1 MKIAWFTPFVKT
13 SAIGK
18 VSAQI
23 CEELSRH
30 HAVEI
35 WTPHREDLQETS
47 VPVRSFGAEVTAE
60 KLSGYDAVIYNLGN
74 FAGFHREIYEV
85 SQLVPGVVILH
96 DQTMASFW
104 GQYYCIP
111 EFGGSDTA
119 GLLEYRKMVRQYYGP
134 DAEEAALIAQQS
146 GDYPFYAHEV
156 LTGYSFLEPSIRNAR
171 GLFTHSLSFARYL
184 QTVSN
189 LPVTYSYLPCQMGGE
204 QHEKPSG
211 TVARII
217 RAARA
222 EGRKIVVSTGIVHP
236 VKRIDKIAEIL
247 AEDSALAKKI
257 CYIVIGGY
265 GGEYGEKLK
274 AASDGTLKGCLYL
287 LGYMPDKEME
297 MALQEADLAINLRYP
312 NSEVCSLSLW
322 EQMAAGKP
330 VVVLD
335 EGIYGEVS
343 EETVIRIHRASEK
356 TEATAA
362 LWNLVNGQLNPL
374 TGKRAQQFISQRC
387 SVSEYCS
394 RLVDFI
400 EGLDRM
406 AALSALQNQVLQHT
420 GSVLAGQKLTEQ
432 LTPASYA
439 AVIEKMA
446 QILGEKKQ
454 PVPKKSLGVWIGFPY
469 YIPNLSR
476 EGISRLMGFLVSSLL
491 EYYPDVTAEVWS
503 YSFNLDEVER
513 IFSSVRQM
521 DRGRLQLITEKNWA
535 DVLEVSAAQRQAV
548 GEISEIQD
556 NLVHAVRAASKASVF
571 VPIILYLDRITEAGK
586 RLFVPGYDMAVA
598 EHYGDFIKKDPL
610 YMAHNL
616 NYIWRAENFA
626 AHGADFFCN
635 SDLARQTEILK
646 YIRNLEERRSHVIYI
661 PPNIPEGL
669 EEKVLEE
676 GDLRARFN
684 LTGRYLFYPTQIRPY
699 KNVATLVRA
708 FAALKGE
715 YDDLKLVLTGEP
727 EDVPEV
733 QEALSSTGA
742 HSRTVILQ
750 NVSEAELYSLYR
762 YAAAVPVT
770 SVFEGGF
777 HYQAMEGLLMG
788 APVAVADVPVVRE
801 RIAALGYSAEDCGL
815 PLFTPEDGAELAAVL
830 RELLADR
837 AGAAA
842 RQRAFGEK
850 LLGYTWKEAAAQYHS
865 LFFGEGSGQ

>member
-1 MKIAWFTPFVKT
+1 MKIAWFTPFVKA

-35 WTPHREDLQETS
+35 WTQHKEDLQETS
-47 VPVRSFGAEVTAE
+47 VPVRSFGAGVTAE
-60 KLSGYDAVIYNLGN
+60 ELSGYDAVIYNLGN
-74 FAGFHREIYEV
+74 YTTFHREIYEISQKV
-85 SQLVPGVVILH
+85 SGVVILH
-96 DQTMASFW
+96 DQTMSYFW
-104 GQYYCIP
+104 GQYFCTGQFSNNS
-111 EFGGSDTA
+111 EA
-119 GLLEYRKMVRQYYGP
+119 GFQKYRELLRQYYGEKA
-134 DAEEAALIAQQS
+134 AEGAVITDWGGL
-146 GDYPFYAHEV
+146 PAHET
-156 LTGYSFLEPSIRNAR
+156 LSGYSYIEPSISNAA
-171 GLFTHSLSFARYL
+171 GIFTHSGEFAKRL
-184 QTVSN
+184 QEISN
-189 LPVTYSYLPCQMGGE
+189 TPIAFSYLPCRVMAKKGSRNATSLTE
-204 QHEKPSG
+204 ILS
-211 TVARII
+211 VARKD
-217 RAARA
+217 
-222 EGRKIVVSTGIVHP
+222 GRKIIVSTGIVHP
-236 VKRIDKIAEIL
+236 IKRIDKVVEIL
-247 AEDSALAKKI
+247 MEEPELAKKI
-257 CYIVIGGY
+257 CYVVIGEY
-265 GGEYGEKLK
+265 GGEYGEWLK
-274 AASDGTLKGCLYL
+274 ALSDNALKGCLYM
-287 LGYMPDKEME
+287 LGYMSDEAME
-297 MALQEADLAINLRYP
+297 EALQEADLAINLRYP

-335 EGIYGEVS
+335 EGIYGEVPA
-343 EETVIRIHRASEK
+343 ETVIRIHRQAEHTELKNVLWELANEK
-356 TEATAA
+356 
-362 LWNLVNGQLNPL
+362 LDLL

-387 SVSEYCS
+387 SVSEYCR
-394 RLVDFI
+394 RLVAFLEEL
-400 EGLDRM
+400 EGV
-406 AALSALQNQVLQHT
+406 AALSTLQNQILQYT
-420 GSVLAGQKLTEQ
+420 GRALAGQMLTEQ
-432 LTPASYA
+432 ITPASYA
-439 AVIEKMA
+439 VIIEKAA
-446 QILGEKKQ
+446 QVLGEIVSPISKKI
-454 PVPKKSLGVWIGFPY
+454 LGVWIGFPY

-503 YSFNLDEVER
+503 YSFNLEEVER

-556 NLVHAVRAASKASVF
+556 NLVRAVRAASKASVF
-571 VPIILYLDRITEAGK
+571 VPIILYLDRIAEAGK

-788 APVAVADVPVVRE
+788 APVAVANVPVVRE

>member
-1 MKIAWFTPFVKT
+1 M
-13 SAIGK
+13 
-18 VSAQI
+18 
-23 CEELSRH
+23 
-30 HAVEI
+30 
-35 WTPHREDLQETS
+35 
-47 VPVRSFGAEVTAE
+47 
-60 KLSGYDAVIYNLGN
+60 
-74 FAGFHREIYEV
+74 
-85 SQLVPGVVILH
+85 
-96 DQTMASFW
+96 
-104 GQYYCIP
+104 
-111 EFGGSDTA
+111 
-119 GLLEYRKMVRQYYGP
+119 
-134 DAEEAALIAQQS
+134 
-146 GDYPFYAHEV
+146 
-156 LTGYSFLEPSIRNAR
+156 
-171 GLFTHSLSFARYL
+171 
-184 QTVSN
+184 
-189 LPVTYSYLPCQMGGE
+189 
-204 QHEKPSG
+204 
-211 TVARII
+211 
-217 RAARA
+217 
-222 EGRKIVVSTGIVHP
+222 
-236 VKRIDKIAEIL
+236 
-247 AEDSALAKKI
+247 
-257 CYIVIGGY
+257 
-265 GGEYGEKLK
+265 
-274 AASDGTLKGCLYL
+274 
-287 LGYMPDKEME
+287 
-297 MALQEADLAINLRYP
+297 
-312 NSEVCSLSLW
+312 
-322 EQMAAGKP
+322 
-330 VVVLD
+330 
-335 EGIYGEVS
+335 
-343 EETVIRIHRASEK
+343 
-356 TEATAA
+356 
-362 LWNLVNGQLNPL
+362 
-374 TGKRAQQFISQRC
+374 
-387 SVSEYCS
+387 
-394 RLVDFI
+394 
-400 EGLDRM
+400 
-406 AALSALQNQVLQHT
+406 
-420 GSVLAGQKLTEQ
+420 
-432 LTPASYA
+432 
-439 AVIEKMA
+439 
-446 QILGEKKQ
+446 
-454 PVPKKSLGVWIGFPY
+454 
-469 YIPNLSR
+469 
-476 EGISRLMGFLVSSLL
+476 
-491 EYYPDVTAEVWS
+491 
-503 YSFNLDEVER
+503 
-513 IFSSVRQM
+513 
-521 DRGRLQLITEKNWA
+521 ITEKNWA

-556 NLVHAVRAASKASVF
+556 NLVRAVRAASKASVF
-571 VPIILYLDRITEAGK
+571 VPIILYLDRIAEAGK